1 VTPHR
6 AERLPIKTNTYEKIN
21 TMNGLTQYLN
31 EMKAE
36 LQELYDN
43 LDHELRS
50 TDNQELIEDGY
61 YNVTAKLE
69 SALNELD
76 TLITD
81 VDQGVY
87 DKPLAEYTDDDI
99 DGGSEA

>member
-1 VTPHR
+1 MT
-6 AERLPIKTNTYEKIN
+6 E
-21 TMNGLTQYLN
+21 LTQYLN

-43 LDHELRS
+43 LDHELRA
-50 TDNQELIEDGY
+50 TDNQELLDNGFTVVE
-61 YNVTAKLE
+61 TLS
-69 SALNELD
+69 SALDELD

-87 DKPLAEYTDDDI
+87 DKPLTEYTDDDI